1 MGCRGF
7 TIRGEDQLGGN
18 GYVTD
23 LHFTNLVVEGPDL
36 PIQEI
41 CDAGLTHL
49 KELDIK

>member
-1 MGCRGF
+1 
-7 TIRGEDQLGGN
+7 
-18 GYVTD
+18 VTD

-41 CDAGLTHL
+41 CDVGLNKL